1 MADDI
6 RLKRTLSLP
15 LLVLYGLGTTIGAGI
30 YALVGKIAGEAG
42 YLAPFV
48 FLLAAAMASLTAL
61 SFGELCRRYPYS
73 AGEAVYIREA
83 FHWEWLSTVVGLL
96 VVLTGIVSAAAL
108 VNGFIGYLGEF
119 LEVQPSLTIVLTCR
133 VLGAL
138 AGWGIAESV
147 TVAAIVTLIEV
158 GALLAIVW
166 LGLEQTANP
175 FGSWVAQWPETD
187 WSSLGLVFGGATL
200 AFYAFIGFEDMV
212 NVAEEVRDVENTMP
226 RAIILTLLISTLV
239 YLLLMLVAV
248 LTVTPDELSKSE
260 APLSLVYRQLTGGDS
275 TVISV
280 IGLFAIING
289 ALIQIVMAARV
300 MYGQAIMGQ
309 LPGGLGR
316 IHGRTQTP
324 LIATALVTGLVAAMA
339 LIGDLAGLARTTS
352 LLMLTVFA
360 LVNLALWKIKRGR
373 RSPVSFRPLPI
384 WVPIAG
390 FFVSSG
396 MVLNELVQRLF

>member
-1 MADDI
+1 MLDLWPMIYVSNA
-6 RLKRTLSLP
+6 LSLP

-119 LEVQPSLTIVLTCR
+119 LEVQPSLTIVLTCL

-289 ALIQIVMAARV
+289 ALIQMVMAARV
-300 MYGQAIMGQ
+300 MYGQAITCCSAENG
-309 LPGGLGR
+309 
-316 IHGRTQTP
+316 P
-324 LIATALVTGLVAAMA
+324 LEISKTH
-339 LIGDLAGLARTTS
+339 
-352 LLMLTVFA
+352 
-360 LVNLALWKIKRGR
+360 
-373 RSPVSFRPLPI
+373 
-384 WVPIAG
+384 
-390 FFVSSG
+390 
-396 MVLNELVQRLF
+396 

>member
-1 MADDI
+1 
-6 RLKRTLSLP
+6 
-15 LLVLYGLGTTIGAGI
+15 
-30 YALVGKIAGEAG
+30 
-42 YLAPFV
+42 
-48 FLLAAAMASLTAL
+48 
-61 SFGELCRRYPYS
+61 
-73 AGEAVYIREA
+73 
-83 FHWEWLSTVVGLL
+83 
-96 VVLTGIVSAAAL
+96 
-108 VNGFIGYLGEF
+108 
-119 LEVQPSLTIVLTCR
+119 
-133 VLGAL
+133 
-138 AGWGIAESV
+138 
-147 TVAAIVTLIEV
+147 
-158 GALLAIVW
+158 
-166 LGLEQTANP
+166 
-175 FGSWVAQWPETD
+175 
-187 WSSLGLVFGGATL
+187 
-200 AFYAFIGFEDMV
+200 
-212 NVAEEVRDVENTMP
+212 
-226 RAIILTLLISTLV
+226 
-239 YLLLMLVAV
+239 MLVAV